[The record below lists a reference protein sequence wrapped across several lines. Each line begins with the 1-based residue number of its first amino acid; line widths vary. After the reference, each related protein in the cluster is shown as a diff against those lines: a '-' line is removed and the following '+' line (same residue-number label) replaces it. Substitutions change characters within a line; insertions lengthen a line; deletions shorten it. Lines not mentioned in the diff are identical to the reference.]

1 VNTSTAVAIL
11 CNVTAT
17 GERVRWPDAKKAEA
31 LRIYEEQGAAAASAA
46 TGIPMATI
54 CSWARRSGKTAVTP
68 ERQERVESKRLT
80 WDERRLDVAIGLGE
94 VAQRAVERLLEHLD
108 KTDLHETFAV
118 LSTAID
124 RASVLGG
131 AVGEPTSDR
140 QRMIEEARERA
151 GHLRAV

>member
-1 VNTSTAVAIL
+1 
-11 CNVTAT
+11 
-17 GERVRWPDAKKAEA
+17 VRWPEAKKAEA

-54 CSWARRSGKTAVTP
+54 CSWARRSGKSAVSP
-68 ERQERVESKRLT
+68 ERLERVESKRLT

-94 VAQRAVERLLEHLD
+94 VAQRAVARLLEHLD
-108 KTDLHETFAV
+108 ETSLHETFAV

-124 RASVLGG
+124 RASVLSGTATG
-131 AVGEPTSDR
+131 APVTPER

-151 GHLRAV
+151 GHLHAVA